1 MAKNHCNRKV
11 QRGFTMI
18 EVLIAVL
25 ILAIGLLGVAGVQL
39 VSMQQTANSTLRS
52 EATMY
57 AQSLADRVRSNG
69 GLNLTATEIADLK
82 KQVKAGLGPGADV
95 AISGTGRNP
104 SSFPG
109 PITTRCTLL
118 SFSDLHAYCSP
129 QTTRRRW
136 AGGTWRVLQRR
147 SK

>member
-25 ILAIGLLGVAGVQL
+25 ILAIGLLGVAGVEL

-95 AISGTGRNP
+95 AISLKSGGDIAEVQ
-104 SSFPG
+104 
-109 PITTRCTLL
+109 ITWVERDPFAA
-118 SFSDLHAYCSP
+118 S
-129 QTTRRRW
+129 
-136 AGGTWRVLQRR
+136 GGTSSQTLTLDARL
-147 SK
+147 